1 MHRAGPTLRRLAKY
15 GIVLGGGTCI
25 LAWASM
31 QDSEVS
37 KSKIYFFYVHVPGTC
52 TCMFF
57 IFLFN
62 DKYAD

>member
-37 KSKIYFFYVHVPGTC
+37 KRVRYTFLYVHVHVPG
-52 TCMFF
+52 MF
-57 IFLFN
+57 
-62 DKYAD
+62 